1 MRVSRRRR
9 VVNETERRSAGVGC
23 IEERDEL
30 RREVSARRDRLAGN
44 SGTTGGAGAPWG
56 NATDGEREA
65 LRELAAL
72 CDAVKTFREERD
84 PDAVLRALVALYDR
98 ETFARAFHERAVHD
112 LAGGRG

>member
-23 IEERDEL
+23 
-30 RREVSARRDRLAGN
+30 
-44 SGTTGGAGAPWG
+44 
-56 NATDGEREA
+56 TDGEREA

-72 CDAVKTFREERD
+72 CDAVKTLREERD
-84 PDAVLRALVALYDR
+84 PDAVLRAVVALYDR

-112 LAGGRG
+112 LAGGPRVTCR